1 VKSRRKTLAAVKRGE
16 YGPVEFIAGPYKGAL
31 GLYDDDDSADRP
43 GAVVLVN
50 CKTFEQFAGSEKGAN
65 VVVVRHSSLRP
76 IFDFG
81 DFCRDEYL
89 PSPETLSD
97 EERRLVYGWLAG
109 YTHARRLEKHPTPQE
124 IAAELER
131 FLKEAKPPNGGSA
144 GNKFKLYLVKGGKK
158 GKK

>member
-1 VKSRRKTLAAVKRGE
+1 VKSKRKTLAVVKRGD
-16 YGPVEFIAGPYKGAL
+16 YGPVELISGPYEGEL

-50 CKTFEQFAGSEKGAN
+50 CKKFEQLAGSEKGTKI
-65 VVVVRHSSLRP
+65 VVVRHMSIRP

-89 PSPETLSD
+89 PSPENLSD

-109 YTHARRLEKHPTPQE
+109 YIHARRLEKHPTPQE

-131 FLKEAKPPNGGSA
+131 FLKEAKPPNGGPA
-144 GNKFKLYLVKGGKK
+144 ANKFKFYLVRGKK
-158 GKK
+158 AGKK

>member
-1 VKSRRKTLAAVKRGE
+1 MKSRRKPLAPIARGD
-16 YGPVEFIAGPYKGAL
+16 YGPVEFISGPYKGAL

-50 CKTFEQFAGSEKGAN
+50 CKTSEHLAGSEKGAK
-65 VVVVRHSSLRP
+65 VVVARHASIRP

-81 DFCRDEYL
+81 DFCRQEYL
-89 PSPETLSD
+89 PSPEDLSD

-109 YTHARRLEKHPTPQE
+109 YTYARRLEKHPMPQE
-124 IAAELER
+124 IAGELER
-131 FLKEAKPPNGGSA
+131 FLKETKPPNGGSSA
-144 GNKFKLYLVKGGKK
+144 NKFKLYLVRGGKE